1 MKLEIEVK
9 RIRGSVTQGE
19 AAVYVNGE
27 KVIQFGDRIEFIEEG
42 QPYYSEK
49 IGGWASVKPDSDFI
63 KGLLWHPLDDTYHY
77 SDKVKE
83 ILDADTERMKGMELD
98 SRKVTILKAI
108 IKTYLETGEEIRVRE
123 GFKEFLAMAVLRF
136 MTKDWGVVEPEDAAH
151 NDKNPQAAIGAYMYR
166 DEIKVYIKAEDG
178 HLRAFLPDEY

>member
-27 KVIQFGDRIEFIEEG
+27 KVIQFGDRIEIIKEG

-49 IGGWASVKPDSDFI
+49 IGGWASVKPDADFI
-63 KGLLWHPLDDTYHY
+63 KGLLWHPFDDMYHY

-83 ILDADTERMKGMELD
+83 ILDADTERMKGMDWNIE
-98 SRKVTILKAI
+98 KTEGIL
-108 IKTYLETGEEIRVRE
+108 EEIRVDR
-123 GFKEFLAMAVLRF
+123 KSTRLNSSHMA
-136 MTKDWGVVEPEDAAH
+136 
-151 NDKNPQAAIGAYMYR
+151 
-166 DEIKVYIKAEDG
+166 
-178 HLRAFLPDEY
+178 

>member
-27 KVIQFGDRIEFIEEG
+27 KVIQFGDRIEIIKEG

-49 IGGWASVKPDSDFI
+49 IGGWASVKPDADFI
-63 KGLLWHPLDDTYHY
+63 KGLLWHPFDDMYHY

-83 ILDADTERMKGMELD
+83 ILDADTERMKGMDWNIE
-98 SRKVTILKAI
+98 KTEGIL
-108 IKTYLETGEEIRVRE
+108 EEIRVRE

-136 MTKDWGVVEPEDAAH
+136 
-151 NDKNPQAAIGAYMYR
+151 IGEWLSRRTPPITTRIRRRLSAPICTRM
-166 DEIKVYIKAEDG
+166 K
-178 HLRAFLPDEY
+178 